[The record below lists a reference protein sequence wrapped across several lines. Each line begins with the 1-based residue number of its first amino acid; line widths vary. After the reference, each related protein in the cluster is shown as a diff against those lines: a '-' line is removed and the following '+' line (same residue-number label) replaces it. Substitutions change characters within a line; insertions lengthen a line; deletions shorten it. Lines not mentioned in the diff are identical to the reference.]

1 MKKFVYVL
9 VCCFTILSCSDDFV
23 ELFPANNLSS
33 GEYYQTRE
41 DFNAGVIAAYAKLQG
56 QVGIYF
62 ELMEWRSDNLD
73 LLAPTAG
80 SQDRFNI
87 NKFQETSANVEI
99 TNAWANFYNGIFR
112 CNQVI
117 SNMPNANFDEQLMSQ
132 YEAEARFVRALTY
145 FNIVRLWGDAPIVL
159 APITAEESLSV
170 GRRPVEEVY
179 SVIEDDLVFAVENLP
194 STYPLSEFGRATS
207 GAAKTLLGK
216 VYLTQGKFEECIN
229 TLNQVLTTYQLLP
242 DVADVF
248 DANNEQNQEI
258 IFSIRFDKEIQGE
271 GHGLWFAVTDISISP
286 LTNKLINAYD
296 ANDDRLPLITYQS
309 VDNRLAPGKFV
320 DEQSEATQ
328 TFGNDYILLRYADVL
343 LMYAEALNAQGYQA
357 NGEALNLL
365 NSVRTRAGLS
375 AYTTTDLPNQSSFK
389 AAILNERFLE
399 FPLEGHRWFDLIR
412 TNTAITEIETGIG
425 VNIQNFQLVYPVPQS
440 EIEKINNPEIF
451 YQNEGY

>member
-1 MKKFVYVL
+1 MRKYSLLILSLFV
-9 VCCFTILSCSDDFV
+9 ILSCNDDFV
-23 ELFPANNLSS
+23 ELFPENNLSS
-33 GEYYQTRE
+33 GEFYKTQQ

-62 ELMEWRSDNLD
+62 ELIEWRSDNLD

-80 SQDRFNI
+80 DQDRFNI
-87 NKFQETSANVEI
+87 NKFQETSANEEI
-99 TNAWANFYNGIFR
+99 RNAWANFYNGIFR

-117 SNMPNANFDEQLMSQ
+117 SNIPNADFDQELVNQ

-145 FNIVRLWGDAPIVL
+145 FNVVRFWGDAPIVL
-159 APITAEESLSV
+159 SPITQEESLTL
-170 GRRPVEEVY
+170 GRSPVEDVY
-179 SVIEDDLVFAVENLP
+179 NVIEEDLLFAVENLP
-194 STYPLSEFGRATS
+194 ASYSQQNVGRATS
-207 GAAKTLLGK
+207 GAARTLLGK
-216 VYLTQGKFEECIN
+216 VYLTQGKYEDCIN
-229 TLNQVLTTYQLLP
+229 TLNQVLNQYQLLD

-248 DANNEQNQEI
+248 DTNNKENQEI

-286 LTNKLINAYD
+286 LTNKLLSAYD
-296 ANDDRLPLITYQS
+296 EEDNRLPLITYQT

-320 DEQSEATQ
+320 DEESEVTQ
-328 TFGNDYILLRYADVL
+328 NFGNDYILLRYADVL

-357 NGEALNLL
+357 NGEAFNVLNQ
-365 NSVRTRAGLS
+365 VRTRAGLP
-375 AYTTTDLPNQSSFK
+375 AYTSSDLQNESSFQQ
-389 AAILNERFLE
+389 AVLNERLLE

-412 TNTAITEIETGIG
+412 TNTATEEIQSGIG
-425 VNIQNFQLVYPVPQS
+425 VSIQNYQLLYPVPQS